1 MEPTEIKSAFEGL
14 NKAWDEFKTTNAD
27 RIKAEAKGVFD
38 GLIEEK
44 LVKLNDEISAQEKKM
59 AVLDAAL
66 AVRPKA
72 SAAEIKEEQREL
84 AIKGTLAFVRGG
96 ADGFDRHADAEI
108 KALRT
113 NVGADGGFTIPTIID
128 PTMESKLVDISP
140 IRLLAQVVQVSTP
153 NWSKLVSIKGTTSGW
168 VSETGSRTETTSPQ
182 FSAVA
187 PPLGTLYA
195 APQATQNMLDDATF
209 DVEAWLSG
217 EIGEEF
223 ARAEGAAFVSGSGVN
238 QPLGM
243 TSGTPVSTADATRAF
258 GTVQYVAS
266 GQAAAM
272 PSAGTTLMDVVAALK
287 AGYRSNA
294 SWVATK
300 KSLLAVRK
308 YNGTDSISFWEPSM
322 QAGTPSMLLG
332 YPVYEAEDFGD
343 SATAGAFPMAFG
355 DFRRGY
361 LITDRVGVTL
371 IRDNLTNK
379 PHVIFYATKR
389 VGGTVQNS
397 EAIKLLKIAAS

>member
-1 MEPTEIKSAFEGL
+1 MDNTEIKGAFEGL
-14 NKAWDEFKTTNAD
+14 NKAWDEFKATNAD

-59 AVLDAAL
+59 AALDAAL
-66 AVRPKA
+66 AAKPKFT
-72 SAAEIKEEQREL
+72 AAEQKDADREI
-84 AIKGTLAFVRGG
+84 AIKAATAFVRGG
-96 ADGFDRHADAEI
+96 IAGLEGHSQDEV

-113 NVGADGGFTIPTIID
+113 NVGADGGFTIPQLID
-128 PTMESKLVDISP
+128 PVMGAKLVDISP
-140 IRLLAQVVQVSTP
+140 IRALAEVVTVSTP

-182 FSAVA
+182 FASVQ
-187 PPLGTLYA
+187 PPLGTIYA

-209 DVEAWLSG
+209 DVESWLDG

-238 QPLGM
+238 QPLGF
-243 TSGTPVSTADATRAF
+243 TSGTPVSTADATRSF
-258 GTVQYVAS
+258 GTVQYIAS
-266 GQAAAM
+266 GQSAAM
-272 PSAGTTLMDVVAALK
+272 PSAGTTLMDVVSALK
-287 AGYRSNA
+287 AGYRPNA
-294 SWVATK
+294 AWMSTK
-300 KSLLAVRK
+300 KALLAVRK

-332 YPVYEAEDFGD
+332 YPVYEAEDLGD
-343 SATAGAFPMAFG
+343 SATANAFPMAFG
-355 DFRRGY
+355 NFRRGY
-361 LITDRVGVTL
+361 LITDRVGTTL

-379 PHVIFYATKR
+379 PYVIFYATKR

-397 EAIKLLKIAAS
+397 EAIKLLKIASS

>member
-1 MEPTEIKSAFEGL
+1 MEQNEIKSAFEGL

-27 RIKAEAKGVFD
+27 RIKAEAKGIFD

-59 AVLDAAL
+59 AVLDEAL
-66 AVRPKA
+66 ALRPKA
-72 SAAEIKEEQREL
+72 SAAEIKEEAREL
-84 AIKGTLAFVRGG
+84 AIKGTLAFIRGG
-96 ADGFDRHADAEI
+96 VDGLDRHADAEI

-113 NVGADGGFTIPTIID
+113 NVGADGGFTIPELID
-128 PTMESKLVDISP
+128 SAMESKLVDVSP
-140 IRLLAQVVQVSTP
+140 IRMLAQVVQTSTP
-153 NWSKLVSIKGTTSGW
+153 NWSKLVSLKGTVSGW
-168 VSETGSRTETTSPQ
+168 VSESAARAETTSPQ
-182 FSAVA
+182 FASIM
-187 PPLGTLYA
+187 PPIGTLYA

-209 DVEAWLSG
+209 DVESWLAG

-243 TSGTPVSTADATRAF
+243 TSGTPVSTADATRTF
-258 GTVQYVAS
+258 GTVQYIAS

-272 PSAGTTLMDVVAALK
+272 PTAGTTLMDMVAAIK
-287 AGYRSNA
+287 AGYRPNA
-294 SWVATK
+294 AWLSTK
-300 KSLLAVRK
+300 KALLAVRK

-322 QAGTPSMLLG
+322 QAGTPSRLLG

-343 SATAGAFPMAFG
+343 SATANAFPMAFG

-379 PHVIFYATKR
+379 PFVIFYATKR
-389 VGGTVQNS
+389 LGGTVQNS
-397 EAIKLLKIAAS
+397 EAIKLLKLATS